1 MSNEINIIGPCMSS
15 MGYKKKNF
23 KLEPMKLESGFYATD
38 KDEMLVVFGGK
49 IRISSYVVEYPDGD
63 IIKQICF
70 SGLSENHEIGEY
82 LEEGLEKE
90 YNDVQPIRLEFC
102 DERSID
108 VLIEQL
114 QELKSFTKEK

>member
-1 MSNEINIIGPCMSS
+1 MTDEINIIGPCMSS

-23 KLEPMKLESGFYATD
+23 KLTPMKLESGFYATD

-49 IRISSYVVEYPDGD
+49 IRISNYVVEYPDGD
-63 IIKQICF
+63 IVKQICF
-70 SGLSENHEIGEY
+70 SELPENHEIGEY

-90 YNDVQPIRLEFC
+90 YNDVQPIRLEFY

>member
-1 MSNEINIIGPCMSS
+1 MSNKINIIGPCMSS

-63 IIKQICF
+63 IVKQICF
-70 SGLSENHEIGEY
+70 SELPENHEIGEY

-90 YNDVQPIRLEFC
+90 YNDFQPIRLEFY
-102 DERSID
+102 DEHSID